1 MVTGKDKFSEK
12 EISFLGFR
20 RTDGSVGV
28 RNHVVIMPTVYCA
41 NEPAK
46 LIANRVEGAVALTHP
61 FGCDDPGPEL
71 YYQGQVINNLVGIGE
86 NPNVT
91 GVLVL
96 SLGCEVLQP
105 EALMDK
111 LVGAKKPVESL
122 VIQEAGGTLKT
133 VKRGTDIVLK
143 MVNEAKNFEREELD
157 LSHLTVAV
165 DCGGSDATSGIAANP
180 AVGKAID
187 MLIKAGG
194 TAIFTEPGEMIGAEH
209 ILARRAV
216 NDEVKKR
223 IFQIVANEEKR
234 WKSVDIE
241 PTWMSPGNVEGGL
254 TTIEEKS
261 LGAIQKGGTTTINGV
276 LENSLHKL
284 EKPTGKGLYLQ
295 DGTGADVHGVTHM
308 VAAGAQVVIFTTGK
322 GSTIGYAVAPVIK
335 VTGNPKTYAKMKDD
349 MDINAGTII
358 TGEES
363 IKEVGERIFHEIIR
377 VASGE
382 ESKSE
387 ALGYRDFE
395 IYGPNPFINKTL
407 GIKEGL

>member
-1 MVTGKDKFSEK
+1 MRF
-12 EISFLGFR
+12 FGFGR
-20 RTDGSVGV
+20 DDGSVGV

-41 NEPAK
+41 NEAAK
-46 LIANRVEGAVALTHP
+46 LIANRVEGVVALTHP
-61 FGCDDPGPEL
+61 FGCDDPGPEP

-96 SLGCEVLQP
+96 GLGCEVLQP
-105 EALMDK
+105 EDLMEK
-111 LVGAKKPVESL
+111 LAGAKKPVESL

-133 VKRGTDIVLK
+133 VKRGAEIVQK
-143 MVNEAKNFEREELD
+143 MVNEAKSFKREAFD

-187 MLIKAGG
+187 MLINAGG

-209 ILARRAV
+209 ILACRAV

-261 LGAIQKGGTTTINGV
+261 LGAIQKGGTTSIQGV
-276 LENSLHKL
+276 LENSLLKL
-284 EKPTGKGLYLQ
+284 EKPTGNGLYLQ

-322 GSTIGYAVAPVIK
+322 GSTIGFAVSPVIK
-335 VTGNPKTYAKMKDD
+335 VTGNPKTYAKMEDD

-363 IKEVGERIFHEIIR
+363 ITVVGERIFSKIAS

>member
-1 MVTGKDKFSEK
+1 MASKKHEISEK
-12 EISFLGFR
+12 TMKFLGFQR
-20 RTDGSVGV
+20 PDGTVGV

-61 FGCDDPGPEL
+61 FGCDEPGPEP
-71 YYQGQVINNLVGIGE
+71 YYHGQVIHNLVGIAE

-96 SLGCEVLQP
+96 GLGCEVLQP
-105 EALMDK
+105 EALLEK
-111 LVGAKKPVESL
+111 LTGAKKPVESL
-122 VIQEAGGTLKT
+122 VLQKDGGTVKT
-133 VKRGTDIVLK
+133 VRKGAETVQK
-143 MVNEAKNFEREELD
+143 MVDKARGFQRKEFD

-187 MLIKAGG
+187 LLIEAGG

-216 NDEVKKR
+216 NDDVKNR
-223 IFQIVANEEKR
+223 IFQMVANEEKR
-234 WKSVDIE
+234 WKSLDIE

-261 LGAIQKGGTTTINGV
+261 LGAIQKGGTSPIQGV
-276 LENSLHKL
+276 LENSLHTL
-284 EKPTGKGLYLQ
+284 EKPTRNGLYLQ

-322 GSTIGYAVAPVIK
+322 GSTVGYAVAPVIK
-335 VTGNPKTYAKMKDD
+335 VTGNPSTFANMEDD

-358 TGEES
+358 SGNES
-363 IKEVGERIFHEIIR
+363 INEVGERIFNRIAR

-382 ESKSE
+382 ETKSE
-387 ALGYRDFE
+387 ALGYKDFE
-395 IYGPNPFINKTL
+395 IYGPNPFVNKAL